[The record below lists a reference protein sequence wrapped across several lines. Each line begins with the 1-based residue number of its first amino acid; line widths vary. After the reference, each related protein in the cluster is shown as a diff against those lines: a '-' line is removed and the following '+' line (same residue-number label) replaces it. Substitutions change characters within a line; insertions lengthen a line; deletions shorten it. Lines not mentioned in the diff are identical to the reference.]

1 MGFVSLCTPLE
12 SGGAVHSEIH
22 QVNKKS
28 GNWAASWPTEGGTP
42 GNYPLTSSDN
52 GAILKITLNR
62 KQYGIDRHI
71 NGFYV
76 YYVQNSNY
84 GNFDV
89 FVNSKM
95 VETIDCDGAKN
106 KCARSE
112 YIKVPSGVGNALK
125 IEIVKNDAKTVAIS
139 GMSYIDNPNEVIVNN
154 YSLSGFSVGQ
164 MEDELLKQLG
174 KSNIVIF
181 TLGYNDLSY
190 GTDIEIFKNKLDILV
205 DSCNK
210 NSSLLIVG
218 SVFWA
223 RNGNKNWADRYKQ
236 QLRQAAQN
244 AKGYFIDFSTLPTD
258 KVLDLNVDGGHPSI
272 SGHKLLGEKLCEFFG
287 LKF

>member
-1 MGFVSLCTPLE
+1 LE
-12 SGGAVHSEIH
+12 
-22 QVNKKS
+22 
-28 GNWAASWPTEGGTP
+28 
-42 GNYPLTSSDN
+42 
-52 GAILKITLNR
+52 ITLNR

-71 NGFYV
+71 NGFYI

-84 GNFDV
+84 GSFDV
-89 FVNSKM
+89 MVNSKK
-95 VETIDCDGAKN
+95 VATINSNGSKN

-112 YIKVPSGVGNALK
+112 YIKIPSGIGDALT
-125 IEIVKNDAKTVAIS
+125 IEIVKTDAKTVAIS
-139 GMSYIDNPNEVIVNN
+139 GMSYIDNPNAVIVNN

-164 MEDELLKQLG
+164 MEDELIQQLA
-174 KSNIVIF
+174 KTNIVIF
-181 TLGYNDLSY
+181 TLGYNDVGY
-190 GTDIEIFKNKLDILV
+190 DTDLEKFENKLDILV
-205 DSCNK
+205 ESCNK
-210 NSSLLIVG
+210 NDSLLIVG
-218 SVFWA
+218 SMFWA

-236 QLRQAAQN
+236 QLRQASQN